1 MQIIETELL
10 RVIVPEEG
18 YKLIN
23 KTNNKSFNK
32 VYLGINDSPDNYI
45 EVVDDE
51 YVDIKY
57 NIEINE
63 LKTKVDDNQ
72 ECNDINLDML
82 LLSMAKIY
90 EMVEPFLAMVPMTM
104 SIDNEQDKPNPLIN
118 MYLNMVQRGLL
129 SIDEVPEIFREDVK
143 NLL

>member
-1 MQIIETELL
+1 MQIIETNLL
-10 RVIVPEEG
+10 RVIVPEKG
-18 YKLIN
+18 YKLVN
-23 KTNNKSFNK
+23 KENNKSFNK
-32 VYLGINDSPDNYI
+32 VYLGINDSPENYI
-45 EVVDDE
+45 EVVDEQFVDMKYVVEIDE
-51 YVDIKY
+51 IKT
-57 NIEINE
+57 NN
-63 LKTKVDDNQ
+63 
-72 ECNDINLDML
+72 NDNLDML

>member
-1 MQIIETELL
+1 MQIIETNLL
-10 RVIVPEEG
+10 RVIVPEKG
-18 YKLIN
+18 YKLVN
-23 KTNNKSFNK
+23 KENNKSFNK
-32 VYLGINDSPDNYI
+32 VYLGINDSPENYI
-45 EVVDDE
+45 EVVDEQFVDMKYAVEIDE
-51 YVDIKY
+51 IKT
-57 NIEINE
+57 NN
-63 LKTKVDDNQ
+63 
-72 ECNDINLDML
+72 NDNLDML

>member
-45 EVVDDE
+45 EVIDDE

-63 LKTKVDDNQ
+63 LKTKVNDNQ

-90 EMVEPFLAMVPMTM
+90 EMVEPFLAMVPMAM

-118 MYLNMVQRGLL
+118 MYLNIVQRGLL